1 MMTLTLGEMVA
12 LHRELKAQIAP
23 LQSGL
28 DDVREE
34 IRLAVIEDGP
44 YKDDDGYARL
54 TKPSKPSV
62 TYKSATVHQLAS
74 AWQVSEDA
82 VMQSCGVMLKQLA
95 TEKPG
100 GTQNLQVK

>member
-1 MMTLTLGEMVA
+1 MTLTELVA
-12 LHRELKAQIAP
+12 LYRELKARMAP
-23 LQSGL
+23 LESAL
-28 DDVREE
+28 ADVREG
-34 IRLAVIEDGP
+34 IRLVVIEDGP
-44 YKDDDGYARL
+44 YQDDEGYARL

-62 TYKSATVHQLAS
+62 TYKSATVHQLAR
-74 AWQVSEDA
+74 AWQASGDA